1 MWKRNW
7 ADFSEVADATKRTL
21 GDDVS
26 VFTGNKRGRAEFV
39 DAAESNIRLI
49 AISGSL
55 GGIGLF
61 VAVLVIAG
69 CCRCSYSSGSE
80 RSPCCERWAP
90 RRDRFAG

>member
-1 MWKRNW
+1 M
-7 ADFSEVADATKRTL
+7 ADAVRTTL
-21 GDDVS
+21 GDEVS
-26 VFTGNKRGRAEFV
+26 VFTGDKRGRAEFV

-69 CCRCSYSSGSE
+69 MLSLFVQQRGRE
-80 RSPCCERWAP
+80 VACCERWAP